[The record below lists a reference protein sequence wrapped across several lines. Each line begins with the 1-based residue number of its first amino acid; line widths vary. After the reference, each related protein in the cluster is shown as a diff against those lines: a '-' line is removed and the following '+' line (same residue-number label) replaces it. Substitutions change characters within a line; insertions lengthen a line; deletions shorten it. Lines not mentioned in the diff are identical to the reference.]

1 MAAHSLSTSRPAKRG
16 ELCTCGRQ
24 ATTVIVAAE
33 TEVGWCG
40 IADAPQLR
48 PCRFCGENVIHLGR
62 CPKYRLQP

>member
-1 MAAHSLSTSRPAKRG
+1 MAAHSLSTSRPARRG

-40 IADAPQLR
+40 TYDAPQVR
-48 PCRFCGENVIHLGR
+48 PCRFCGEDIAHQGR
-62 CPKYRLQP
+62 CPQYRLHL